1 MQQINYIFSKFQF
14 EFNYRYKY
22 IFINV
27 VAEEAGLSEKIA
39 NKKAESEQGDALVT
53 ANSNEDPEVQI
64 EEGPGN
70 HV

>member
-1 MQQINYIFSKFQF
+1 MSILEY
-14 EFNYRYKY
+14 EFNLKY

-27 VAEEAGLSEKIA
+27 IAEEAGLSEKIA
-39 NKKAESEQGDALVT
+39 NKKAGSEQGDALVT
-53 ANSNEDPEVQI
+53 DNSSEDPEVQL

>member
-1 MQQINYIFSKFQF
+1 MQQINYIFSKFQY
-14 EFNYRYKY
+14 EFNYKY

-27 VAEEAGLSEKIA
+27 VAEGAGLSEKIA

>member
-1 MQQINYIFSKFQF
+1 MQQINYIFSKFQY
-14 EFNYRYKY
+14 EFNYKY

-27 VAEEAGLSEKIA
+27 VAEEAVLSEKIA

>member
-1 MQQINYIFSKFQF
+1 MQQINYIFSKFQY
-14 EFNYRYKY
+14 EFNYKY

-27 VAEEAGLSEKIA
+27 VAEEADLSEKIA

>member
-1 MQQINYIFSKFQF
+1 MQQINYIFSKFQY
-14 EFNYRYKY
+14 EFNYKY
-22 IFINV
+22 NFINV

>member
-1 MQQINYIFSKFQF
+1 M
-14 EFNYRYKY
+14 KY
-22 IFINV
+22 IYINV
-27 VAEEAGLSEKIA
+27 IAEEAGLSEKIA